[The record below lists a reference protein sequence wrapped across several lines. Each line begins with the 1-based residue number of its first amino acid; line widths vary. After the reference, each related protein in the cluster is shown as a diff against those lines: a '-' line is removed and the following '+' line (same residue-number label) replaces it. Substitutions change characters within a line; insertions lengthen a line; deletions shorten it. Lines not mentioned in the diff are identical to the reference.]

1 MLDKQNEIEYN
12 VSRSMKG
19 NQMFKHTEESALNKL
34 RRNGVKINGTQKE
47 ITADMPGLKLISAID
62 YLTNHCGYIRWY
74 KN

>member
-1 MLDKQNEIEYN
+1 
-12 VSRSMKG
+12 
-19 NQMFKHTEESALNKL
+19 MFKHTEESALNKL